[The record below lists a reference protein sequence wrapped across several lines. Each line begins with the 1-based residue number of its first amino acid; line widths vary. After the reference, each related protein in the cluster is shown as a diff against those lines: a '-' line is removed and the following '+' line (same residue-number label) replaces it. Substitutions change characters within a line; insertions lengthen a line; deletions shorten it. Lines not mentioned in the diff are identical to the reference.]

1 VGLQISQQTALCSTI
16 WRRIASFFQGEAVT
30 GITSPTGGYGNNAL
44 ASATARLAQ
53 QARKTTT
60 PDSTTATAETSAAG
74 DHVTLS
80 ATAQRL
86 LKARQNLTA
95 LESDPANLGATAWQN
110 LMAEATVTADR
121 RPAADAQITALEAS
135 DPDHAMIAKQA
146 RAFATDAAKGGATYQ
161 NPFAGMDRV
170 SLTAIAT
177 DQTGLYTNDERDA
190 AAREMNKQ
198 QQGWIQRQAL
208 GGITSAFYDEA
219 KTQYAQLSPLEKS
232 RYPANYLDKIGA
244 AASALAQ
251 QGSSDPY
258 WWMDGASEAPANAS
272 PIDQLQKDAGA
283 AAVSAAP

>member
-1 VGLQISQQTALCSTI
+1 
-16 WRRIASFFQGEAVT
+16 VT

-60 PDSTTATAETSAAG
+60 PDSTTAAAETPAAG
-74 DHVTLS
+74 DQVTLS

-95 LESDPANLGATAWQN
+95 LESDPANLGAAAWQT
-110 LMAEATVTADR
+110 LMAEASVTAAR

-146 RAFATDAAKGGATYQ
+146 RAFAVDSANGGDRYQ
-161 NPFAGMDRV
+161 NPFSGMDRI

-177 DQTGLYTNDERDA
+177 DRSGLFTNDERDA
-190 AAREMNKQ
+190 AAREMNRQ
-198 QQGWIQRQAL
+198 QQTWIQRQAV
-208 GGITSAFYDEA
+208 GGITSAFYEEA

-232 RYPANYLDKIGA
+232 RYPANYLDQIA
-244 AASALAQ
+244 TAASALSQ

-258 WWMDGASEAPANAS
+258 WWMDGASEAPADAS
-272 PIDQLQKDAGA
+272 PIPQVQQDAAKA
-283 AAVSAAP
+283 AAS